1 MDTLESMRAFV
12 RVVELGSFAGAAR
25 SLHMSP
31 AMVTKHVV
39 NLEERTGARLLH
51 RTTRQVRLTDTG
63 QVYFERCVTL
73 LGEVEAAE
81 AEAGADVSEPRGV
94 LKITVPVEFGN
105 PYLSPIISEF
115 IELYPKIDLDL
126 HFTNRVVN
134 IMEDGFD
141 IAIRIAESFDTT
153 LLGRRLAASN
163 FHIVAS
169 PGYIEKRG
177 RPETPEDLADH
188 TCLSFS
194 TPRPWD
200 EWRFTRSGETKL
212 IKVKNKLLSTSSEA
226 LRMAARSGAG
236 ISWLPTF
243 VVGEDFAERRSHFP
257 LSDLQH
263 RHAPDLRAAPPSTIC
278 THESLLFS
286 EFSSDPLEP
295 AQRRRSLGAVGIAE
309 RTSRSDR
316 SRSDEKRLPAINPYR
331 CPGYV
336 P

>member
-134 IMEDGFD
+134 IMEVWLRHCDPHCRKLRHNAPWPPAGGVELPH
-141 IAIRIAESFDTT
+141 R
-153 LLGRRLAASN
+153 GQ
-163 FHIVAS
+163 
-169 PGYIEKRG
+169 PGLHRET
-177 RPETPEDLADH
+177 RPA
-188 TCLSFS
+188 
-194 TPRPWD
+194 
-200 EWRFTRSGETKL
+200 
-212 IKVKNKLLSTSSEA
+212 
-226 LRMAARSGAG
+226 
-236 ISWLPTF
+236 
-243 VVGEDFAERRSHFP
+243 
-257 LSDLQH
+257 
-263 RHAPDLRAAPPSTIC
+263 
-278 THESLLFS
+278 
-286 EFSSDPLEP
+286 
-295 AQRRRSLGAVGIAE
+295 
-309 RTSRSDR
+309 
-316 SRSDEKRLPAINPYR
+316 
-331 CPGYV
+331 
-336 P
+336 

>member
-31 AMVTKHVV
+31 AMVTKHMV

-243 VVGEDFAERRSHFP
+243 VVGEDLRKGDLISLFP
-257 LSDLQH
+257 TYNTGTLQIYALHPH
-263 RHAPDLRAAPPSTIC
+263 RPFVPTKVSYFLNFLQTRLNLRNVDDPWEPWELRA
-278 THESLLFS
+278 
-286 EFSSDPLEP
+286 D
-295 AQRRRSLGAVGIAE
+295 VAE
-309 RTSRSDR
+309 
-316 SRSDEKRLPAINPYR
+316 
-331 CPGYV
+331 
-336 P
+336 